1 MAIYHSMMS
10 YPFQGEGDPLR
21 TQGEGT
27 YQSVTC
33 TKGWGSQGKGG
44 PWWVTLSKKGWGTVL
59 SHPFQEGVWGR
70 DESPEGG
77 GQGKRRAPPITA
89 KTKCVP
95 YYYGAM

>member
-1 MAIYHSMMS
+1 MMAIYHSMMS

-44 PWWVTLSKKGWGTVL
+44 P
-59 SHPFQEGVWGR
+59 
-70 DESPEGG
+70 
-77 GQGKRRAPPITA
+77 
-89 KTKCVP
+89 
-95 YYYGAM
+95 